1 MLDIRR
7 ILHDRDAVQAG
18 LKARGAE
25 VDLDA
30 LIALDTRRNALQ
42 SERDEKKHQQREL
55 SKGFKGLKTNEER
68 AALKAEVKGVSDRI
82 AELEVEARQIQ
93 EELNTR
99 VMEIPNVP
107 HASAPV
113 GRDESANEVVRSWG
127 EPPEFDFEPRQHDEL
142 GAMLDVIDLKR
153 GAKVAGARFAFMKG
167 AGALLER
174 ALASFMLDLH
184 TREHGYTEILPPF
197 LVNTES
203 MTGTGQLP
211 KFREE
216 LFVTQDELF
225 LIPTAEVP
233 VTNLY
238 RDEILDEDEL
248 PVKYA
253 AFSACFRREAGSYGR
268 DTRGIIRVHQFQ
280 KVEMVKFAHPERSY
294 DELESLL
301 ANAEEVLRRL
311 ELPYRVVS
319 LATGD
324 LGFSAAKCYDLEVWL
339 PGQGAY
345 REISSCSNFE
355 DFQARRMNVRYR
367 DKDSRKPALLHTLNG
382 SGLAVGRTVVALL
395 ENHQRE
401 DGTVIIPEALRP
413 YCGGLTRLEP
423 RI

>member
-18 LKARGAE
+18 LAARGAQ
-25 VDLDA
+25 VDLDS
-30 LIALDTRRNALQ
+30 LIALDTRRKALQ
-42 SERDEKKHQQREL
+42 SERDDLKHKQREL

-68 AALKAEVKGVSDRI
+68 AALKVEVKGVSDRI
-82 AELEVEARQIQ
+82 AELEGEARQVQ
-93 EELNTR
+93 EELNAR
-99 VMEIPNVP
+99 VMEIPNIP
-107 HASAPV
+107 HATAPV
-113 GRDESANEVVRSWG
+113 GLDESANEVVRSWG
-127 EPPEFDFEPRQHDEL
+127 EIPSFDFEPRQHDEL

-153 GAKVAGARFAFMKG
+153 GAKVSGARFAFMKG

-238 RDEILDEDEL
+238 RDEILDEEEL

-253 AFSACFRREAGSYGR
+253 AYSACFRREAGSYGR

-301 ANAEEVLRRL
+301 ADAEEVLRRL

-367 DKDSRKPALLHTLNG
+367 DKETRKPALLHTLNG

-401 DGTVIIPEALRP
+401 DGAVVIPEALRP
-413 YCGGLTRLEP
+413 YCGGLERLEP
-423 RI
+423 KQ